1 MRCGEDDAD
10 WLVTAPYA
18 GGRGPGRLLAYC
30 DGCRDEVR
38 RDLWVAIPMCLL
50 GDDPAATLLPLY
62 EAGLT
67 ESNPRLIA
75 ESLLVEGPWVEQAAR
90 HLH

>member
-1 MRCGEDDAD
+1 MRCGEHDAD
-10 WLVTAPYA
+10 WLVTAPYT
-18 GGRGPGRLLAYC
+18 GSQGPGRLLAYC
-30 DGCRDEVR
+30 DGCRDEAR

-62 EAGLT
+62 QAGLT

-75 ESLLVEGPWVEQAAR
+75 ESLLAEGPWVEQAAR